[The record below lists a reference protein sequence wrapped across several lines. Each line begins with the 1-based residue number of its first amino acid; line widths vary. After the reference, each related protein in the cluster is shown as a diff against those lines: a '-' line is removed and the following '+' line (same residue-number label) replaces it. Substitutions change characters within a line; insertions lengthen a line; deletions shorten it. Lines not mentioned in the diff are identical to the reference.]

1 MTGVTAPVRRA
12 LLTHLALPLALAAA
26 LAAQSA
32 RDPLINERIRQ
43 EIGTRSE
50 IMRTLHYF
58 TDVYGPR
65 LTGSPNAKAAAE
77 WAVKT
82 MASWGFEN
90 SHLEPWDFR
99 HAGWAN
105 EYAAAHI
112 VAPVKDQLTIEVVA
126 WTPGT
131 QGIVRAPA
139 FALAIPERPTQAELS
154 AYLDSVASQVRG
166 KIVLA
171 SRPAF
176 VAVTLTPRPARQ
188 DDERLR
194 AVYDPNAPPAAPP
207 AAAPRTN
214 PPPMT
219 AGQISRR
226 VDEFL
231 LARGALVRV
240 NDAGREHGQIV
251 AFNNPT
257 YDVTTAVP
265 TVVMRN
271 EDYGRVSRLLADGT
285 SVMLEFNIVNTVYPE
300 GKTAYNAIAEIPGTD
315 KKAEVVMLGGHL
327 DSWQSA
333 TGATDNAIGC
343 AVMME
348 AARVLKVLGVQ
359 PRRTIRVALWSGEEQ
374 GLLGS
379 QAYIRR
385 HFGSAEE
392 PLPDHGRLS
401 AYLNLDGGTGRTR
414 GATVFGPPAA
424 AAVIREALA
433 PFQDLGVLGAS
444 ATTRRT
450 IGSTDSS
457 SFNAAG
463 LPGINFMQDPI
474 QYDAATH
481 HTNLDT
487 YERILEEDAKTSAIV
502 IAGTLYELAMRDDLL
517 PRFDK
522 KTMPA
527 GSWR

>member
-1 MTGVTAPVRRA
+1 MKRPAAPIVLI
-12 LLTHLALPLALAAA
+12 LLLCAPLV
-26 LAAQSA
+26 AQPP
-32 RDPLINERIRQ
+32 RDPEINARIRQ
-43 EIGTRSE
+43 EVQARSE
-50 IMRTLHYF
+50 IMRTLHYL

-82 MASWGFEN
+82 MTSWGFEN
-90 SHLEPWDFR
+90 GHLEPWDFG
-99 HAGWAN
+99 HPGWAN
-105 EYAAAHI
+105 DYVTAHV
-112 VAPVKDQLTIEVVA
+112 VAPIKDQLTVEVVA

-131 QGIVRAPA
+131 QSIVRAPA
-139 FALAIPERPTQAELS
+139 MALAIPDRPTPSQLNT
-154 AYLDSVASQVRG
+154 YLDSVGSQVRG

-171 SRPAF
+171 SRA
-176 VAVTLTPRPARQ
+176 VAVPVTLTPRPTRQ
-188 DDERLR
+188 DENRLR
-194 AVYDPNAPPAAPP
+194 ALYDPNAAPAAPATP
-207 AAAPRTN
+207 PPRAAT
-214 PPPMT
+214 PPMT
-219 AGQISRR
+219 NGQISRR

-231 LARGALVRV
+231 VSRGALVRV
-240 NDAGREHGQIV
+240 NDAGRELGQIV

-257 YDVTTAVP
+257 FDVTKSVP

-271 EDYGRVSRLLADGT
+271 EDYGRLSRLLGDGT
-285 SVMLEFNIVNTVYPE
+285 TVTLEFNIVNTMYPE
-300 GKTAYNAIAEIPGTD
+300 GKTAYNAIAEIPGSD
-315 KKAEVVMLGGHL
+315 KRTEVVMLGGHL

-348 AARVLKVLGVQ
+348 AARVLKVLGVV

-379 QAYIRR
+379 QAYVRE
-385 HFGSAEE
+385 HFGRFED
-392 PLPDHGRLS
+392 PLADHFLLS
-401 AYLNLDGGTGRTR
+401 AYLNIDAGTGKVR
-414 GATVFGPPAA
+414 GATVFGPPTA

-433 PFQDLGVLGAS
+433 PFADLGVVGAAS
-444 ATTRRT
+444 TSRRV
-450 IGSTDSS
+450 IGATDST

-463 LPGINFMQDPI
+463 LPGINFTQDPI
-474 QYDAATH
+474 QYEAATH

-487 YERILEEDAKTSAIV
+487 YERIIEDDVRSSVIV
-502 IAGTLYELAMRDDLL
+502 VAATLYELAMRDELL

-522 KTMPA
+522 TTMPA